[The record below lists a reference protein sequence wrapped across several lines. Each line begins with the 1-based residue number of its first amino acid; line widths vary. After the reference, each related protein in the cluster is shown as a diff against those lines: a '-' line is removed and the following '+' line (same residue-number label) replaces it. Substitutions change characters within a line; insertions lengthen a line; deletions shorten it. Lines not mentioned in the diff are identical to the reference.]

1 LGGRLK
7 IILPIIALAL
17 LATSVHADDSG
28 HPLTLWEV
36 SGKKNSVYLLGSI
49 HLLRSEDYPLPTAL
63 DDAYED
69 AEVLIMEIDMDDM
82 DPLAAQAAFTKYGV
96 LQDDTTLRDLMG
108 EAPYLEAAKAADIID
123 IPLDML
129 SKTEPWYAAMT
140 VEIMMLSRI
149 GFNPALG
156 IEMHMLSKAA
166 TDGKPIEGFE
176 TIEEQIQFLDGM
188 SLQAQRE
195 MLLST
200 LEESAELAEIM
211 DELIAAW
218 RRGDVAFLEAGML
231 DELAKHEEL
240 NKALVTDRNSRW
252 VTRIEDLLD
261 DNDDYLIIVG
271 ALHLV
276 GPNGVPNHL
285 RRIGYDVHQL
295 SEPPPLK

>member
-1 LGGRLK
+1 M
-7 IILPIIALAL
+7 L

-36 SGKKNSVYLLGSI
+36 AGEKNSVYLLGSI
-49 HLLRSEDYPLPTAL
+49 HLLRSKDYPLPTAL
-63 DDAYED
+63 DEAYND
-69 AEVLIMEIDMDDM
+69 AEVLFMEVDMDDM
-82 DPLAAQAAFTKYGV
+82 DPIAAQAAFTKYGV
-96 LQDDTTLRDLMG
+96 LQDETTLRDLMG
-108 EAPYLEAAKAADIID
+108 EALYLEAAKAAEVID

-140 VEIMMLSRI
+140 IEIMVLSRI

-176 TIEEQIQFLDGM
+176 TIEEQIQILDGL

-200 LEESAELAEIM
+200 LEESAELAEMM

-261 DNDDYLIIVG
+261 DDDDYLIIVG

-285 RRIGYDVHQL
+285 QRIGYDVHQL